1 MGLLDTLMI
10 KPEVNRYYQHRYG
23 GLYLVKDI
31 ATSSVDK
38 SKWVVYAHVYPFDY
52 EIWIRP
58 YNEWCDGRFT
68 ELSPGEY
75 VELISTKGKDREAW
89 QIEIGKARA
98 SKG

>member
-1 MGLLDTLMI
+1 MI
-10 KPEVNRYYQHRYG
+10 KPKVNIYYQHRYG

-58 YNEWCDGRFT
+58 YDEWCDGRFRQL
-68 ELSPGEY
+68 ESGEY
-75 VELISTKGKDREAW
+75 QELIKKDR
-89 QIEIGKARA
+89 IEFQFEVGKARA
-98 SKG
+98 SK